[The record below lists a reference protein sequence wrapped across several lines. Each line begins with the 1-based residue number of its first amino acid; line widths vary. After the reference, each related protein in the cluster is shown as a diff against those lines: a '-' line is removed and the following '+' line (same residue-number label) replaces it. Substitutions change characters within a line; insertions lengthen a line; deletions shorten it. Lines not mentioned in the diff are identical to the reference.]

1 VAEYEKYRE
10 RGADLKPLPTLF
22 VVVDEFAE
30 LLQSH
35 PDFVGL
41 FDRICRVGRSL
52 RVHLLLATQS
62 LQTGGARID
71 KLEPNLTYRIA
82 LRTTSSHESKSVI
95 GTPEA
100 QYITNKESG
109 VGFLRVG
116 MEDPVKFSTLYTGAN
131 YIPPAQVESNGEAGV
146 ESSRNGTRAVQIR
159 QFTAAP
165 ILDEAEA
172 EAL

>member
-1 VAEYEKYRE
+1 M
-10 RGADLKPLPTLF
+10 PTLF

-35 PDFVGL
+35 PDFIAL

-100 QYITNKESG
+100 VYITNKESG

-116 MEDPVKFSTLYTGAN
+116 MEDPVKFSTLYTGGQYTPAARAETNGSDGTDGARAN
-131 YIPPAQVESNGEAGV
+131 GHVLRIH
-146 ESSRNGTRAVQIR
+146 R
-159 QFTAAP
+159 FTAAP
-165 ILDEAEA
+165 VVDTAVTP
-172 EAL
+172 

>member
-1 VAEYEKYRE
+1 M
-10 RGADLKPLPTLF
+10 
-22 VVVDEFAE
+22 
-30 LLQSH
+30 
-35 PDFVGL
+35 
-41 FDRICRVGRSL
+41 
-52 RVHLLLATQS
+52 HLLLATQS

-116 MEDPVKFSTLYTGAN
+116 MEDPVKFSTF
-131 YIPPAQVESNGEAGV
+131 YIGGPYVPPAAAETNGEAAQSQGG
-146 ESSRNGTRAVQIR
+146 RQIVR
-159 QFTAAP
+159 IRKFTAGPVIEGAVIQEAP
-165 ILDEAEA
+165 VYRGGACTRVPLRRGGSAEP
-172 EAL
+172 